1 MDQVCYFG
9 KCSFRSKGWSGEWFL
24 DLLCACSEWKKTISY
39 QPLGKKVL
47 LAAPYAHLPSS
58 VQAGCLLTEKNNN
71 MFAVLHADPG
81 LIQPIFIHEHEESTS
96 ATPSEQYVGWG
107 NIINLS
113 SLRINIFHPCQHL
126 NLNNQSVL
134 GKFGD
139 PKKTASQK
147 LQRIVLGNNNSLR
160 GRISSEAACRRRS
173 SAGGEGS
180 GCSPLGQETK
190 SS

>member
-1 MDQVCYFG
+1 MDQVCYSYFG

-24 DLLCACSEWKKTISY
+24 DLLCACSEWQKPISY

-47 LAAPYAHLPSS
+47 LAAPNAHLPSS
-58 VQAGCLLTEKNNN
+58 VQAGCLLTEKNS
-71 MFAVLHADPG
+71 MFAVLVACGSRID
-81 LIQPIFIHEHEESTS
+81 STYLHS
-96 ATPSEQYVGWG
+96 WAWGINICHPPEQYVGWG

-126 NLNNQSVL
+126 NNQSVL

-147 LQRIVLGNNNSLR
+147 
-160 GRISSEAACRRRS
+160 
-173 SAGGEGS
+173 
-180 GCSPLGQETK
+180 
-190 SS
+190 